1 MYDFYFLV
9 CAYIVAKPYVES
21 SVQLCSELN
30 WLKYFA
36 VVSLVGAWEFFFVVA
51 EGKLN
56 LKVYSVGKSDYMS
69 VQVFSEEDG
78 SSTGRIFIAV
88 IVSTFSFL

>member
-1 MYDFYFLV
+1 
-9 CAYIVAKPYVES
+9 
-21 SVQLCSELN
+21 
-30 WLKYFA
+30 
-36 VVSLVGAWEFFFVVA
+36 
-51 EGKLN
+51 
-56 LKVYSVGKSDYMS
+56 MS